1 MGSIPSRLPNSGV
14 AENCGVLVVM
24 FMIHTLAPQ
33 LSRMFFQYVL
43 IKHAEQALSIV
54 FLIFTPSDITR
65 NIP

>member
-1 MGSIPSRLPNSGV
+1 
-14 AENCGVLVVM
+14 LVVM